1 MVDRALALIDAEGLD
16 ALTIRRL
23 AVELGVTPMALY
35 WHFSDK
41 DELLDAL
48 AEHLFGQVQVQVPEP
63 ESGAWAEELRLA
75 LAAFMAV
82 LRPHPAAAGL
92 ARARILSSRAGL
104 ALAER
109 VLGLLDEAGFSA
121 EEAAEIAGYLLAAVV
136 TLVTAEPGV
145 GDGPDPEARDAAV
158 RARQDALL
166 SLPPQQYP
174 HVIASAAP
182 LTSCEN
188 DDAYYARGLDLLVA
202 GVRGLRQS
210 A

>member
-1 MVDRALALIDAEGLD
+1 VVDRALALIDAEGLD

-48 AEHLFGQVQVQVPEP
+48 AEHLFGQVQLSEP
-63 ESGAWAEELRLA
+63 EAGPWDRELRVA
-75 LAAFMAV
+75 LAAFMTV

-145 GDGPDPEARDAAV
+145 GNGGPDPEARDAAV
-158 RARQDALL
+158 RARQATLL

-182 LTSCEN
+182 LTFCAN
-188 DDAYYARGLDLLVA
+188 DDAYFARGLDLLVA
-202 GVRGLRQS
+202 GVRGLGQS